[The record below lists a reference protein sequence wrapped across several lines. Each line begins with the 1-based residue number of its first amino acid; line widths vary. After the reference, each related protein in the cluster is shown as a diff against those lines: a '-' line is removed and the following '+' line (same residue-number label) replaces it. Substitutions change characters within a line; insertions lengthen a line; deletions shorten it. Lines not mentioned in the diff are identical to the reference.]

1 MKKTSKILLIL
12 LISVFLYWF
21 FAKATNVYAYAI
33 SGAIF
38 ELLWL
43 PAIAMTFSVPVV
55 CAYFWI
61 KEKCRFS
68 SVYLSLMLL
77 SLIVILWVVYSY

>member
-1 MKKTSKILLIL
+1 MKKTSKILLIV

-21 FAKATNVYAYAI
+21 LAKTTNVYVYAI

-43 PAIAMTFSVPVV
+43 PAIAITYSLPIVS
-55 CAYFWI
+55 AYFWI

-77 SLIVILWVVYSY
+77 SIIIITWVVYSY